1 MYSHGRVER
10 PLGRQPIIWEEMAL
24 AVPIQLADVE
34 RVLRPWLGT
43 IFLSSNSLAQ
53 EIAARL
59 GEYAPYRQTLES
71 LHEEMGPFILTRLS
85 RLTGGA
91 MRVML
96 DNYQTVRL
104 SLQDLESLTDDV
116 MGVLFDKLTPF
127 SMNFVKLNDYALH
140 VQSLSAM
147 RVLYQKY
154 AEFFSEEEFRFLVEM
169 IRRTYPPAR
178 YQSWL
183 GGR

>member
-1 MYSHGRVER
+1 M
-10 PLGRQPIIWEEMAL
+10 

-43 IFLSSNSLAQ
+43 MFLSSNSLAQ
-53 EIAARL
+53 DITARL
-59 GEYAPYRQTLES
+59 QEYAPYRQTLEA
-71 LHEEMGPFILTRLS
+71 LREEMGPFILTRLN
-85 RLTGGA
+85 RLTGGG

-96 DNYQTVRL
+96 DNYRTVRL
-104 SLQDLESLTDDV
+104 SLQDLECLTDDV
-116 MGVLFDKLTPF
+116 MGVLFDRLTPF
-127 SMNFVKLNDYALH
+127 SMNFLKLNHYALH
-140 VQSLSAM
+140 VESLSAM

-154 AEFFSEEEFRFLVEM
+154 ASFFTDEEFRFLVEM
-169 IRRTYPPAR
+169 IRRIYPPAR